1 MVKRNS
7 YREGNRQVRKKQ
19 LRGEGGEGEGEG
31 EGEKRSWSVI

>member
-7 YREGNRQVRKKQ
+7 YREGNRLVRKKQ

-31 EGEKRSWSVI
+31 EKRSWSVI

>member
-19 LRGEGGEGEGEG
+19 LRGEGGEGGEG
-31 EGEKRSWSVI
+31 KKRSWSVI